1 MRYLIIVSVIWA
13 FSFGLIKTYLTGLD
27 PFVVSGVRLFVALL
41 VFLPF
46 LRLRTVDRLLSIQFL
61 AIGAVQFGVMYGAYI
76 YTFQYMEAH
85 KIALFTVTTPLM
97 VTLLDDLL
105 EKQFRVS
112 FFLCA
117 AVSVFGAVVIYYNT
131 IDLSSTLIGI
141 FLLQVSNL
149 CFAAG
154 QVLYRRLLLSSPHL
168 RSQDH
173 FAWLYLGGVVATL
186 GLMAFGSDLSS
197 VSFSGSQIAVILLLG
212 VVASGLGFFL
222 WNYGATLTNAG
233 NLAVMNN
240 LKIPLAV
247 AVSLL
252 FFEDVTRQQ
261 LLRLV
266 TGGGIIVG
274 AVYLNDFLS
283 SRRKTEPV

>member
-46 LRLRTVDRLLSIQFL
+46 LRLRTVDRVLSIQFL
-61 AIGAVQFGVMYGAYI
+61 AIGAVQFGVMYGTYI

-97 VTLLDDLL
+97 VTLLNDLL

-112 FFLCA
+112 FLLCS

-131 IDLSSTLIGI
+131 IDLTGTLIGI
-141 FLLQVSNL
+141 FLLQASNL

-154 QVLYRRLLLSSPHL
+154 QVLYRRLLLSNTHL

-266 TGGGIIVG
+266 IGGGIIVG